1 MKKNIKVKG
10 EIYEIAG
17 EWSINLSSKIF
28 TGSLFDKN
36 GIKKM
41 NLDFKIPI
49 SAIRKIGLEYFEE
62 CIENDLKLEIEKNY
76 NKSLERNI

>member
-62 CIENDLKLEIEKNY
+62 CIESDLKLEIEK
-76 NKSLERNI
+76 KL